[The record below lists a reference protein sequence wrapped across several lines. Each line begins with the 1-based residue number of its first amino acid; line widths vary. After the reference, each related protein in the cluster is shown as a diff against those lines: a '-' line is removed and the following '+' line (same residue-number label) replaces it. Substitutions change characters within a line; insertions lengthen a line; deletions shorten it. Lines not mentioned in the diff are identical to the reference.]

1 MILRW
6 SAGLIVA
13 AMNTRTNRIEAGL
26 AALSAAGRKGLL
38 PYVTAGVPN
47 IETTERIL
55 EALAGLGVTAVEL
68 GIPYSDSIADGP
80 VIQASFARALD
91 RGVRVRDIL
100 AMVKRFRQSHELP
113 LLAMLSY
120 SIVYRVGVDGFL
132 EQVADAGIDG
142 LILPDL
148 SLEEAPPV
156 AERVAAAGLCLPLLV
171 SPASP
176 TERRQRIAQLSTGFV
191 YYMSVTGITG
201 ERNQLPQDLVDNVRE
216 LRRASGRPVVVGFG
230 IGTADQVRLV
240 CQEADG
246 AIIGSALVRRIL
258 DAEDAGQDVVQVATE
273 AVREWMS
280 GLPG

>member
-1 MILRW
+1 MILGW

-13 AMNTRTNRIEAGL
+13 VMNTRTNRIEAGL

-91 RGVRVRDIL
+91 RGVRVREIL
-100 AMVKRFRQSHELP
+100 AMVKRFRRSHELP

-120 SIVYRVGVDGFL
+120 SIVYRVGVDAFIGR
-132 EQVADAGIDG
+132 VAEAGIDG

-148 SLEEAPPV
+148 PLEEAPLV
-156 AERVAAAGLCLPLLV
+156 AERVAAAGLCLPMLV

-176 TERRQRIAQLSTGFV
+176 PERRRRIAQLSSGFV

-201 ERNQLPQDLVDNVRE
+201 ERNQLPQDLVRNVHD
-216 LRRASGRPVVVGFG
+216 LRQASGQPVVVGFG

-258 DAEDAGQDVVQVATE
+258 EAEDAGQDVVQVAAS
-273 AVREWMS
+273 AVREWMT